1 MGIRYP
7 VCPCFCMYRG
17 RFTASPQRAATVPV
31 LAAVRQAK
39 RTKERL
45 AAGLQQNRF
54 SVVRLRLC
62 GVSRDKLITDHAGG
76 GLSIVAD
83 FKTEKAHSEKRLW
96 VYDIRSKLGQD
107 ALCGSERVLSA
118 RLRNSGGTAWFRS
131 SSPAPP

>member
-1 MGIRYP
+1 MRQTCGASPLQRAQGKGHHGDQIIQVP
-7 VCPCFCMYRG
+7 LFCTDKG
-17 RFTASPQRAATVPV
+17 RFTASPDRAATVPV

-54 SVVRLRLC
+54 SEVRLRLC

-107 ALCGSERVLSA
+107 ALCGSEQFS
-118 RLRNSGGTAWFRS
+118 
-131 SSPAPP
+131 